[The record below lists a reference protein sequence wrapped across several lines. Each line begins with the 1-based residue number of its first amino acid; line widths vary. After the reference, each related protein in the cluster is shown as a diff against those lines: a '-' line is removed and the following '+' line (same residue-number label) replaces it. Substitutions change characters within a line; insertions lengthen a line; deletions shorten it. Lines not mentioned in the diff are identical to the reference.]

1 VFVDATATV
10 SGPQGDTSLKTDLEA
25 VNANQS
31 LLIGALDTSLV
42 SQQSFSKEM
51 IIKVLIDIG
60 GEPFF
65 TTVSFSYS
73 EASAQLS
80 GLGVVQP
87 NGANLEIPFEYNV
100 FIGGYYFVSALLQDQ
115 QTGQPLIALQ
125 TEGRMEQGNGRL
137 FARAHI
143 QALIEAGSEGPYILT
158 NIKAHRGAERGEQ
171 FDIPASVVK
180 TQFIIP
186 GFSFSEYQNTTYEDP
201 LAKERAEFLR
211 SLGSLD
217 NETNE

>member
-1 VFVDATATV
+1 
-10 SGPQGDTSLKTDLEA
+10 
-25 VNANQS
+25 
-31 LLIGALDTSLV
+31 
-42 SQQSFSKEM
+42 M
-51 IIKVLIDIG
+51 
-60 GEPFF
+60 
-65 TTVSFSYS
+65 
-73 EASAQLS
+73 S

-143 QALIEAGSEGPYILT
+143 QALTEAGSEGPYILT

-171 FDIPASVVK
+171 FDIPASTVR
-180 TQFIIP
+180 TQFTIS
-186 GFSFSEYQNTTYEDP
+186 GFSFTEYESTTYEDP

-217 NETNE
+217 NETNK